1 MKKYIC
7 SLMVLVSGFAF
18 SQTILNAK
26 SPEEFRQMRAEN
38 KKIVGDSVVSAK
50 VTPLKYGHIN
60 DNDIVK
66 GMMVWEII
74 DMNDKVNQ
82 PFYQNNKEGFFKSS
96 KSIYDVLLDA
106 ALSGELK
113 EVYDDENFTVKLEKS
128 AIPKRLESVRMDD
141 AAIDIVNSGRQLTEA
156 ERKQYTDYIRTTT
169 DKVRVLKIM
178 GMWFVD
184 KRDGM
189 LKYRPLGIAALGPD
203 PATAGQVGPDGRPIG
218 DANELIDL
226 FWIYYPDAREIL
238 ANNYIYNRA
247 NAAADLSFDDII
259 NMRRFSS
266 VVYKSSNGL
275 GDGVI
280 KDYIPKNADEQ
291 IDESN
296 RIKGQI
302 LEMEN
307 EMWNY

>member
-1 MKKYIC
+1 
-7 SLMVLVSGFAF
+7 MVLVSGFAF
-18 SQTILNAK
+18 SQSILNAK

-38 KKIVGDSVVSAK
+38 KKIVGDSIVSAK
-50 VTPLKYGHIN
+50 VTPLKYGHVN
-60 DNDIVK
+60 ENDIVK

-74 DMNDKVNQ
+74 DMNDKINQ
-82 PFYQNNKEGFFKSS
+82 PFYKNNKDGFFKSS

-113 EVYDDENFTVKLEKS
+113 EVYDDENFTVKLAKE
-128 AIPKRLESVRMDD
+128 AIPKRLESVRLDE
-141 AAIDIVNSGRQLTEA
+141 AAIDIMNSGRQLTED
-156 ERKQYTDYIRTTT
+156 ERRQYTDYIRTTT

-226 FWIYYPDAREIL
+226 FWIYYPDAREVL
-238 ANNYIYNRA
+238 ANNYIYNKG
-247 NAAADLSFDDII
+247 NASADLSYDDVI

-266 VVYKSSNGL
+266 VIYKSTSGL
-275 GDGVI
+275 GEGVV

-291 IDESN
+291 IEESD
-296 RIKGQI
+296 RIKGTI
-302 LEMEN
+302 LEMDN

>member
-1 MKKYIC
+1 
-7 SLMVLVSGFAF
+7 MVLVSGFAF

-26 SPEEFRQMRAEN
+26 SPEDFRKMRAEN
-38 KKIVGDSVVSAK
+38 KKIVGDSIVSAK
-50 VTPLKYGHIN
+50 VTPLKYGYVN
-60 DNDIVK
+60 ENDIVK

-74 DMNDKVNQ
+74 DMNDKINQ
-82 PFYQNNKEGFFKSS
+82 PFYHENKDGFFKSS

-113 EVYDDENFTVKLEKS
+113 EVYDDENFSVKLAKE
-128 AIPKRLESVRMDD
+128 AIPKRLESVRLDD

-238 ANNYIYNRA
+238 ANNYIYNKS
-247 NAAADLSFDDII
+247 NSAADLSYDDVI

-266 VVYKSSNGL
+266 VVYKSTSGL
-275 GDGVI
+275 GDGTI

-291 IDESN
+291 LDESD
-296 RIKGQI
+296 RIKASI

-307 EMWNY
+307 ELWNY

>member
-1 MKKYIC
+1 
-7 SLMVLVSGFAF
+7 MVLVSGFAF

-26 SPEEFRQMRAEN
+26 SPEEFRKMRAEN
-38 KKIVGDSVVSAK
+38 KKIVGDSIVSAK
-50 VTPLKYGHIN
+50 VNPLKYGHVN

-74 DMNDKVNQ
+74 DMNDKINQ
-82 PFYQNNKEGFFKSS
+82 PFYQNDKDGFFKSS
-96 KSIYDVLLDA
+96 KSFYDVLLDA

-113 EVYDDENFTVKLEKS
+113 EVYDDENFTVKLSKE

-141 AAIDIVNSGRQLTEA
+141 AATDIINSGRQLTES

-203 PATAGQVGPDGRPIG
+203 PATAGQVGPDGRPMG

-226 FWIYYPDAREIL
+226 FWIYYPDAREVL
-238 ANNYIYNRA
+238 ANHYIYNRA
-247 NAAADLSFDDII
+247 NATADLSYDDVI

-266 VVYKSSNGL
+266 VIYKSTNGL
-275 GDGVI
+275 GDGIV

-291 IDESN
+291 IEESN
-296 RIKGQI
+296 RIKATI
-302 LEMEN
+302 LEMDN

>member
-1 MKKYIC
+1 
-7 SLMVLVSGFAF
+7 
-18 SQTILNAK
+18 
-26 SPEEFRQMRAEN
+26 
-38 KKIVGDSVVSAK
+38 
-50 VTPLKYGHIN
+50 
-60 DNDIVK
+60 
-66 GMMVWEII
+66 MMVWEII